1 MLEKIT
7 GHLTFGYYQVLSI
20 GSSLGCASWGSM
32 KKQKQEIITFKVPEA
47 LRDAMKGI
55 PNRSEFIRHAVLA
68 ALDSICPLCR
78 GAGVL
83 LPHQKIHWEQFAM
96 SHRLEE
102 CEACHAVH
110 LVCARESQT
119 LSIDTHEV
127 GQSAQ
132 KIGKK

>member
-1 MLEKIT
+1 
-7 GHLTFGYYQVLSI
+7 
-20 GSSLGCASWGSM
+20 M
-32 KKQKQEIITFKVPEA
+32 KKQKQEIITFKVPES

-96 SHRLEE
+96 NHRLEE
-102 CEACHAVH
+102 CEACHAMH
-110 LVCARESQT
+110 LICARDSGT
-119 LSIDTHEV
+119 MSIETHSV
-127 GQSAQ
+127 VQSGQEIDE
-132 KIGKK
+132 K

>member
-1 MLEKIT
+1 
-7 GHLTFGYYQVLSI
+7 
-20 GSSLGCASWGSM
+20 M
-32 KKQKQEIITFKVPEA
+32 KKQKQEIITFKVPES

-83 LPHQKIHWEQFAM
+83 LPHQKIHWEQFARN
-96 SHRLEE
+96 HKLEE

-110 LVCARESQT
+110 LVCSRDSRMLTA
-119 LSIDTHEV
+119 DTDGV
-127 GQSAQ
+127 GQSGQ
-132 KIGKK
+132 ELGNK